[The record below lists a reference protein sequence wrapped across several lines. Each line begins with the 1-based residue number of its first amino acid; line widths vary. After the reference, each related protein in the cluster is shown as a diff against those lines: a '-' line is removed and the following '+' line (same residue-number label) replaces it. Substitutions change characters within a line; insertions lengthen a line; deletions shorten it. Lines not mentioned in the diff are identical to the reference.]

1 MRSLTELARRWNHNQ
16 RPRTVLKV
24 GLLALTLLAAGGGQ
38 AQTLCGSLAASYGPF
53 DFRTDREK
61 LPIVTGAHFTPEV
74 EALIRGTTGRLP
86 GGDIAYTLRAIPNH
100 PGALISM
107 ARLGEKEKT
116 EQPSGSNYTIEC
128 WFDRAIRFRAN
139 DQVVRMI
146 YADYLIKKQRIA
158 DARAQLDAVGKL
170 AADNPFTHYNLG
182 LLLTDLKDYDAALL
196 HAHRAMELGLT
207 YTGLRDRLST
217 AGHWKDPGPDAGL
230 PAGSAASQ

>member
-1 MRSLTELARRWNHNQ
+1 MRSVTATDWRWNIDQ
-16 RPRTVLKV
+16 RPRTAVKV
-24 GLLALTLLAAGGGQ
+24 GLLAIALLSTTGLQ
-38 AQTLCGSLAASYGPF
+38 AQTLCGSLTASYGPF

-74 EALIRGTTGRLP
+74 EALIRGTTARLP

-107 ARLGEKEKT
+107 ARLGDKEKT
-116 EQPSGSNYTIEC
+116 DQPSGSNYTVDC

-146 YADYLIKKQRIA
+146 YADYLIKKQRSA
-158 DARAQLDAVGKL
+158 DARAQLDAVDKL

-182 LLLTDLKDYDAALL
+182 LLLTDLKDYDAALV

-207 YTGLRDRLST
+207 YSGLRDRLS
-217 AGHWKDPGPDAGL
+217 AVGHWRDPVPDSGS
-230 PAGSAASQ
+230 PAASAASQ